1 MLNKA
6 IKKINQSK
14 IILSPFPYLFIK
26 DFINKQDLKSVIKSL
41 PSFNEISG
49 NEILYQSK
57 SQSKKTV
64 LPNSTIYKKLSKKK
78 SFKDINFLFEKLKP
92 VILKKFRDQI
102 KLHVKANFQN
112 SNLMEANF
120 TSSNITNANFDGANL
135 TGATWTNGQ
144 TCGPESIGTCKQ

>member
-112 SNLMEANF
+112 SKLKYH
-120 TSSNITNANFDGANL
+120 SSFSIMIKGYKKSANL
-135 TGATWTNGQ
+135 DRRDNLIHIIFY
-144 TCGPESIGTCKQ
+144 PN